1 MSTEKPRQSYCKE
14 NVDISLDA
22 NAGLS
27 DPEGKLWSL
36 EELSSLSQVEM
47 ERRRI
52 PTPGGRVSQVPTAR
66 TIRYYTSL
74 GLVDRPMAYDGGLA
88 QYGPRHLLQ
97 LLAIK
102 VLQAEYLPLP
112 EIQKQLYGRSEDE
125 LRQLI
130 VAATRNEA
138 VDSKATR
145 PKVESWLSRQLGPGI
160 QLVVTERQAFHNWLR
175 HESPEEVLRIFS
187 EAIGDLS
194 GPK

>member
-1 MSTEKPRQSYCKE
+1 MSEAE
-14 NVDISLDA
+14 N
-22 NAGLS
+22 
-27 DPEGKLWSL
+27 KLLSL
-36 EELSSLSQVEM
+36 EELSQLVQVEM

-74 GLVDRPMAYDGGLA
+74 GLVDRPSAYDGGLA
-88 QYGPRHLLQ
+88 QYGRRHLLQ

-130 VAATRNEA
+130 EAATRSEA
-138 VDSKATR
+138 VDPKGSR
-145 PKVESWLSRQLGPGI
+145 PKVES
-160 QLVVTERQAFHNWLR
+160 
-175 HESPEEVLRIFS
+175 
-187 EAIGDLS
+187 
-194 GPK
+194 

>member
-1 MSTEKPRQSYCKE
+1 MSE
-14 NVDISLDA
+14 A
-22 NAGLS
+22 LS
-27 DPEGKLWSL
+27 KLWSL
-36 EELSSLSQVEM
+36 EELSQLSQTEM
-47 ERRRI
+47 EKRRI

-74 GLVDRPMAYDGGLA
+74 GLVDRPVAYDGGLA

-130 VAATRNEA
+130 EAATRSEANETK
-138 VDSKATR
+138 STR
-145 PKVESWLSRQLGPGI
+145 PKVESWLARQLAPGL
-160 QLVVTERQAFHNWLR
+160 QLVVTDRQAFQDWLR
-175 HESPEEVLRIFS
+175 NESSEEILRICQ
-187 EAIGDLS
+187 EALADLT
-194 GPK
+194 GPR

>member
-1 MSTEKPRQSYCKE
+1 MSEQ
-14 NVDISLDA
+14 N
-22 NAGLS
+22 
-27 DPEGKLWSL
+27 GKLWSL
-36 EELSSLSQVEM
+36 EELSQLSQAEM

-52 PTPGGRVSQVPTAR
+52 PTPGGRVSQVPTTR

-74 GLVDRPMAYDGGLA
+74 GLVDRPLAYDGGLA

-130 VAATRNEA
+130 EAATRSEA
-138 VDSKATR
+138 AESKTAR
-145 PKVESWLSRQLGPGI
+145 PKVESWLCRQLGPGI
-160 QLVVTERQAFHNWLR
+160 QLVVTDRQAFQDWLR
-175 HESPEEVLRIFS
+175 QERPEEVQKIFS
-187 EAIGDLS
+187 DAMADLTA
-194 GPK
+194 PK